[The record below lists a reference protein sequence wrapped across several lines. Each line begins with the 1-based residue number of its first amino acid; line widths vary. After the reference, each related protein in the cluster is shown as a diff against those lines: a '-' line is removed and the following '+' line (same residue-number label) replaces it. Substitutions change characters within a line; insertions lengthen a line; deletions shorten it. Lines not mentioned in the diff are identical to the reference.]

1 MKATSK
7 TVNIFVELSR
17 IVVGATFVL
26 SGFVKAVDPMGFT
39 YKIQDYLI
47 ELNLTEVFSL
57 ALPVALLII
66 VSEFSLGVLLLLGVY
81 SKWTT
86 RFTGLFMLFFTPLT
100 LWIAVTN
107 PVEDCGCFGDAFI
120 ISNWNTFYKNIVLL
134 AGTVLLIA
142 KWKLINTLFSLKT
155 APLAVLFTAL
165 FVLFFALYNIYRLP
179 VFDFR
184 PYRIGANI
192 PEQMYVDP
200 EKADIY
206 ETIFLY
212 SKNGVQQE
220 FTEENY
226 PWNDSTWTY
235 VDMKTHLVK
244 EGEKPKIEDF
254 SVDALYYDESSGSW
268 NIGSDIT
275 DIILS
280 EPSYLFLMVAS
291 SLEEM
296 NMKHLNRFK
305 KVNTYAIDNGWPFYL
320 ITSSGTDVVEN
331 WEKSN
336 RSGFQFCHS
345 DEKVLETMIRSNPGL
360 ILLKG
365 GTVINK
371 WDDSSV
377 PLIGDMAS
385 VAEQTDIIIA
395 ELNNTG
401 TTGTVKLLIIALL
414 FLIPLLLIKL
424 GDRKMLVRKKVK

>member
-1 MKATSK
+1 M
-7 TVNIFVELSR
+7 
-17 IVVGATFVL
+17 
-26 SGFVKAVDPMGFT
+26 
-39 YKIQDYLI
+39 
-47 ELNLTEVFSL
+47 
-57 ALPVALLII
+57 
-66 VSEFSLGVLLLLGVY
+66 SEFLLGVLLLLGGVY

-155 APLAVLFTAL
+155 APPCSSVHSSFCI
-165 FVLFFALYNIYRLP
+165 VFALYNIYKLP

-192 PEQMYVDP
+192 PEQMHVDP

-244 EGEKPKIEDF
+244 EGE
-254 SVDALYYDESSGSW
+254 
-268 NIGSDIT
+268 N
-275 DIILS
+275 
-280 EPSYLFLMVAS
+280 
-291 SLEEM
+291 
-296 NMKHLNRFK
+296 
-305 KVNTYAIDNGWPFYL
+305 
-320 ITSSGTDVVEN
+320 
-331 WEKSN
+331 
-336 RSGFQFCHS
+336 
-345 DEKVLETMIRSNPGL
+345 
-360 ILLKG
+360 LK
-365 GTVINK
+365 
-371 WDDSSV
+371 
-377 PLIGDMAS
+377 
-385 VAEQTDIIIA
+385 
-395 ELNNTG
+395 
-401 TTGTVKLLIIALL
+401 
-414 FLIPLLLIKL
+414 
-424 GDRKMLVRKKVK
+424 